1 MAVQDKT
8 GLDIPVL
15 REHHHFLSRSL
26 IISADRFFFNNNSKK
41 KFFLDHVRDK
51 SAVAN
56 FKKIFLRISAP
67 VKIRL

>member
-26 IISADRFFFNNNSKK
+26 IISADRFFFIIIQ
-41 KFFLDHVRDK
+41 R
-51 SAVAN
+51 
-56 FKKIFLRISAP
+56 KIFS
-67 VKIRL
+67 